1 MILPLVV
8 SHVEWRAARRRLLAR
23 EKEATRLRD
32 ELAAQRR
39 QLPVVRVVHP
49 YVFAGP
55 DGPKTLR
62 ELFAGRRQLIVYHFM
77 FDPEWAEGC
86 KGCSHL
92 ADSVDGILVHLAARD
107 TSFVAISRAPL
118 ERIEAFRKRMGWSF
132 PWVSSLDSSFNY
144 DFHVTLDEDADAE
157 YEHNFTSATLLLETR
172 KIPSGRGEMAGLSV
186 FLRDGDC
193 VYHTYSTYQRGLD
206 ALLPTYTLLDMT
218 PLGRQE
224 ADGEPS
230 LGWLRHHDRYGG

>member
-32 ELAAQRR
+32 ALAAQRR
-39 QLPVVRVVHP
+39 QLPGVRVVHP

-55 DGPKTLR
+55 TGPKTLL
-62 ELFAGRRQLIVYHFM
+62 ELFAGRRQLIIYHFM
-77 FDPEWAEGC
+77 FDPEWEEGC
-86 KGCSHL
+86 KGCAHL

-118 ERIEAFRKRMGWSF
+118 ERIEPYRRRMGWSF
-132 PWVSSLDSSFNY
+132 PWLSSYGSSFNY

-157 YEHNFTSATLLLETR
+157 YEHNFTSAAELLKGG
-172 KIPSGRGEMAGLSV
+172 KIPAGRGEMPGLSV
-186 FLRDGDC
+186 FLREGSD

-206 ALLPTYTLLDMT
+206 ALLGTYTLLDLT

-224 ADGEPS
+224 TDGEPTLS
-230 LGWLRHHDRYGG
+230 WLRHHDRYGS

>member
-8 SHVEWRAARRRLLAR
+8 SHVEWRAARRRLLAQ

-32 ELAAQRR
+32 ALAAQRR
-39 QLPVVRVVHP
+39 QLPRVKVVHP
-49 YVFAGP
+49 YVFQGREGP
-55 DGPKTLR
+55 RTLG

-77 FDPEWAEGC
+77 FAPDWDEGC

-107 TSFVAISRAPL
+107 TAFVAISRAPL
-118 ERIEAFRKRMGWSF
+118 ERIEPFRKRMGWRF
-132 PWVSSLDSSFNY
+132 PWFSSYGSSFNY

-157 YEHNFTSATLLLETR
+157 YEHNFTSAALLLQAR
-172 KIPSGRGEMAGLSV
+172 KIPSARGEMPGLSV
-186 FLRDGDC
+186 FLCDRNDI
-193 VYHTYSTYQRGLD
+193 YHTYSTYQRGLD
-206 ALLPTYTLLDMT
+206 ALLATYTLLDLT

-224 ADGEPS
+224 TDAEPALS
-230 LGWLRHHDRYGG
+230 WLRHHDRYGV

>member
-23 EKEATRLRD
+23 EKEATRQRD

-39 QLPVVRVVHP
+39 QLPMVKVVHP

-55 DGPKTLR
+55 QGPQTLR
-62 ELFAGRRQLIVYHFM
+62 DLFAARRQLIVYHFM
-77 FDPEWAEGC
+77 FDPEWDEGC

-92 ADSVDGILVHLAARD
+92 ADSIDGILVHLAARD

-118 ERIEAFRKRMGWSF
+118 ERIEPFRKRMGWRF
-132 PWVSSLDSSFNY
+132 PWLSSYGSSFNY
-144 DFHVTLDEDADAE
+144 DFHATLDEAADAE
-157 YEHNFTSATLLLETR
+157 YEHNFTNVAELLRAGKLWTG
-172 KIPSGRGEMAGLSV
+172 KGEMPALSV
-186 FLRDGDC
+186 FLRQGED
-193 VYHTYSTYQRGLD
+193 VYHTYSAYQRGLD
-206 ALLPTYTLLDMT
+206 ALVGTYTLLDMT

-224 ADGEPS
+224 SKSEPALS
-230 LGWLRHHDRYGG
+230 WLRHHDRYG